1 MFGKQSWWEF
11 RQTESFLNKEP
22 AFALY
27 VGLKLW
33 VKYSASEIFLGKFFF
48 LDKESKTKRRKKGKS
63 ANWLGLKNSKPNFV
77 QKPKKPI

>member
-33 VKYSASEIFLGKFFF
+33 VKYSVSEIFFF
-48 LDKESKTKRRKKGKS
+48 STK
-63 ANWLGLKNSKPNFV
+63 NQKPNAEKKEKV
-77 QKPKKPI
+77 QTD

>member
-33 VKYSASEIFLGKFFF
+33 VKYSVSEIFLGIFFF
-48 LDKESKTKRRKKGKS
+48 FSTK
-63 ANWLGLKNSKPNFV
+63 NQKPNAEKKEKV
-77 QKPKKPI
+77 QTD